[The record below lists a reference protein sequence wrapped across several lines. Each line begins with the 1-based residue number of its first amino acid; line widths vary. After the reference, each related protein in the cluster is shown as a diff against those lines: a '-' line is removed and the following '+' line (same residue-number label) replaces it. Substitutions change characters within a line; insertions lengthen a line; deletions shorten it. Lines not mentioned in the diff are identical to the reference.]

1 MTWYNSL
8 WLWRWLPH
16 SLLKHQSLST
26 TVLFRTTFTWTI
38 MLHLLVNIFLFNLS
52 KSNYKLTLWLRLQS
66 INILPLFLLIP
77 KSNYCY
83 LFSPVQCSTCSVN
96 PDTSSPCD
104 FTTEPPSCLI
114 TSSLGK
120 NSIKYLEKL
129 RTRRMALYVSQVKS
143 SLK

>member
-1 MTWYNSL
+1 MTETPVNKYSA
-8 WLWRWLPH
+8 
-16 SLLKHQSLST
+16 
-26 TVLFRTTFTWTI
+26 TI
-38 MLHLLVNIFLFNLS
+38 HVDS
-52 KSNYKLTLWLRLQS
+52 KEY
-66 INILPLFLLIP
+66 
-77 KSNYCY
+77 YCY
-83 LFSPVQCSTCSVN
+83 LFSPVQCSTCSVK

>member
-1 MTWYNSL
+1 MGTIADHHRNLGSMGKIEM
-8 WLWRWLPH
+8 LPILQI
-16 SLLKHQSLST
+16 SPRPFQM
-26 TVLFRTTFTWTI
+26 I
-38 MLHLLVNIFLFNLS
+38 ADM
-52 KSNYKLTLWLRLQS
+52 RLQS
-66 INILPLFLLIP
+66 MNFLPLFTLIP
-77 KSNYCY
+77 KINYCY
-83 LFSPVQCSTCSVN
+83 LFSPVQCSTCSVK

>member
-1 MTWYNSL
+1 MTET
-8 WLWRWLPH
+8 P
-16 SLLKHQSLST
+16 
-26 TVLFRTTFTWTI
+26 
-38 MLHLLVNIFLFNLS
+38 VN
-52 KSNYKLTLWLRLQS
+52 K
-66 INILPLFLLIP
+66 INILPLFTLIP
-77 KSNYCY
+77 ESNCY
-83 LFSPVQCSTCSVN
+83 LFSPVQCSTCSVK

-143 SLK
+143 SLQ